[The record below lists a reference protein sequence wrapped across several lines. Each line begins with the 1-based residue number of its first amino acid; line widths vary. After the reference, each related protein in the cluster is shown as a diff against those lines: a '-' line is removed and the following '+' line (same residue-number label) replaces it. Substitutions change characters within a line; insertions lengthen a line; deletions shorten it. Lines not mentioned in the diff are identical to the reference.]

1 MAVVAAAAVV
11 GVVLHAVAALKKQ
24 LWMNLAEVHLENLWQ
39 INDDYKVKM
48 ANVMQHTS
56 KNYALN
62 IKVMGGSDPLLFCYY
77 GKLIRKKICYIVQ
90 YFLNYSFQI

>member
-1 MAVVAAAAVV
+1 MFHHLNVVAVVAAAAVV

-48 ANVMQHTS
+48 ANVMQQTS
-56 KNYALN
+56 QNYALN
-62 IKVMGGSDPLLFCYY
+62 IKVMGGSDPLLFFCYY
-77 GKLIRKKICYIVQ
+77 GKLMGKKFVT
-90 YFLNYSFQI
+90 

>member
-1 MAVVAAAAVV
+1 MFHHLNVVAVVAAAVV

-48 ANVMQHTS
+48 ANVMQQTS
-56 KNYALN
+56 QNYALN
-62 IKVMGGSDPLLFCYY
+62 MEGSDPLLF
-77 GKLIRKKICYIVQ
+77 
-90 YFLNYSFQI
+90 FATMES